1 MDSEIWQIRIV
12 DIIIKK
18 RPNRKG
24 QHFADSI
31 FKEFFLT
38 KLIVVKKYLTD
49 ITDNKPA
56 LVRVKAFWRK
66 EMSIWLIL

>member
-1 MDSEIWQIRIV
+1 MDIEIWQIRIV
-12 DIIIKK
+12 DITMNK
-18 RPNRKG
+18 RPKGKG
-24 QHFADSI
+24 QHFADNI

-49 ITDNKPA
+49 ITDDKPA
-56 LVRVKAFWRK
+56 LVRVMAFWRR